1 MTIRKTLDN
10 AFESFEGNNLTRVH
24 KGVQRQDCLEI
35 MDEEVDFEDSSFP
48 SPELRV
54 EMTNNQDNSPRCR
67 ASIEDTKKDGA
78 LLQRPKPLTARWSFP
93 ARRCVDILKE
103 ENVGIRKRLSVED
116 LTSRNQNR
124 SSLILDWLTD
134 PENKVM
140 FPGRNIDSRIF
151 RSHSA
156 VQNRPV
162 CNIIKSNR
170 SHSLRQEAKE
180 EKTCLGNSSV
190 FREDSC
196 TSECTMCQRTREADK
211 EIQPRFVEGPALTNE
226 HRITNLL
233 VSSPKRDFDFDDLK
247 HSLSTEEA
255 RSPVED
261 VKTDISTGFGKLNL
275 SYENSISCNEHK
287 PISVCKS
294 LPGYSGL
301 SKKRTLQRMNSDA
314 FFYKDMVRDCD
325 GVSCVRTRSCSSRK
339 RRNRLSLRL
348 RDLVDGSSHYTGLTK
363 TQDSGLIVDVNS
375 KEFINNIEKIFS
387 LCDLQQIQELA
398 ECGFDFNVSDS
409 AGNCALH
416 YAALRGSEKI
426 ITKILENGGNV
437 WARNNKNQLPVELAS
452 NINVRMLLS
461 GVTLFY
467 RGQYSKE
474 IENRLTSKAMS
485 FEL

>member
-1 MTIRKTLDN
+1 MTICKTLDN
-10 AFESFEGNNLTRVH
+10 AFECFEGNSLTRVH
-24 KGVQRQDCLEI
+24 KRVQRQDNLEI
-35 MDEEVDFEDSSFP
+35 MDEEVDFEESRFA
-48 SPELRV
+48 SPESHV
-54 EMTNNQDNSPRCR
+54 EMTNNQDKLPHCSARV
-67 ASIEDTKKDGA
+67 EDTKKDGA
-78 LLQRPKPLTARWSFP
+78 LLPRPKPLTARWSFP

-103 ENVGIRKRLSVED
+103 ENIGIRKRLSVED
-116 LTSRNQNR
+116 ITNRNENR
-124 SSLILDWLTD
+124 SSLIFDWLTD

-140 FPGRNIDSRIF
+140 FQGRNIDSRIF

-180 EKTCLGNSSV
+180 DKTCLGNSSV

-196 TSECTMCQRTREADK
+196 TSECTMCQRTREVDK
-211 EIQPRFVEGPALTNE
+211 EIQPRFVEGPALTTEN
-226 HRITNLL
+226 RITNLQ
-233 VSSPKRDFDFDDLK
+233 VSSPKRDLDVNDLK
-247 HSLSTEEA
+247 NSSSTEEA
-255 RSPVED
+255 RSPVDD
-261 VKTDISTGFGKLNL
+261 VKMDISTEFGKLNL
-275 SYENSISCNEHK
+275 SYENSCNEHK

-301 SKKRTLQRMNSDA
+301 SKKRMLQRMNSDA

-325 GVSCVRTRSCSSRK
+325 GLSYERKTRSCSSRK

-348 RDLVDGSSHYTGLTK
+348 RDLVDSSSHYTGSTK

-398 ECGFDFNVSDS
+398 ECGFDFNVRDS

-437 WARNNKNQLPVELAS
+437 WARNNRNQLPVELAS